1 MDSCH
6 GEVDMNIHKAG
17 MLRFV
22 TINLQL
28 VVRSTSSR
36 PEASRE
42 KVLLSE
48 NVQIKIILCLITI
61 WSIGI
66 DRRGLNELIFWKPQ
80 IRPKLTFF
88 ISFAC
93 SSKLVRATSDSF
105 CQHGSQMIVHKIVP
119 KAEKCCEIMPI
130 CKVCWTCVDVS
141 FVVFRHCSVSRK
153 QPLRWIKKSF

>member
-1 MDSCH
+1 
-6 GEVDMNIHKAG
+6 MNIHKAG

-66 DRRGLNELIFWKPQ
+66 DRRGLNELIF
-80 IRPKLTFF
+80 
-88 ISFAC
+88 
-93 SSKLVRATSDSF
+93 
-105 CQHGSQMIVHKIVP
+105 
-119 KAEKCCEIMPI
+119 
-130 CKVCWTCVDVS
+130 
-141 FVVFRHCSVSRK
+141 
-153 QPLRWIKKSF
+153 